1 MCREHL
7 EGRNPI
13 LSLYPHG
20 LCLEPG
26 AWGWGKVP
34 IDTVERNHKRRKK
47 SREKKGKRKKKKL
60 SKRGRK
66 GRRGRE
72 KERAREKENEN
83 LGLLGRTSFQ
93 YQTPFLFQLSS
104 YWFLHFSTL

>member
-47 SREKKGKRKKKKL
+47 EQRKKGEEKEKEIEQEREEGKKGEGERKGKRE
-60 SKRGRK
+60 RK
-66 GRRGRE
+66 
-72 KERAREKENEN
+72 
-83 LGLLGRTSFQ
+83 
-93 YQTPFLFQLSS
+93 
-104 YWFLHFSTL
+104 